1 MVCPRKHYR
10 SADSQWELLQENP
23 APLLPRRSLPPL
35 HEFVLPNVED
45 AEPLRSEQIEAF
57 HGVTIDVRRRFAA
70 HANEAA
76 MP

>member
-1 MVCPRKHYR
+1 M
-10 SADSQWELLQENP
+10 
-23 APLLPRRSLPPL
+23 LLPRRSLPPL
-35 HEFVLPNVED
+35 HELVLPNVKD
-45 AEPLRSEQIEAF
+45 AQPLRSEQIEAF